1 MIFVV
6 FQSHLYGIESI
17 IIERHIH
24 HDASFNRT
32 FMELKVPDAIEGTRG
47 GAKFQSHLYGIESN
61 IILGYAQLRDV
72 SIAPL
77 WN

>member
-1 MIFVV
+1 MELKVRRSASLAPDSAAFQSHLYGIESRRGAERAGRVSE

-17 IIERHIH
+17 ITLMTITH
-24 HDASFNRT
+24 NR
-32 FMELKVPDAIEGTRG
+32 
-47 GAKFQSHLYGIESN
+47 
-61 IILGYAQLRDV
+61 V